1 MTKTFYNHVLNND
14 FCKRDYDDKIIESI
28 ILQDNDLEKVFSL
41 NKTKS
46 NAKLIENAT
55 KIIVGTLTSPKGMQ
69 NGYYYTSCTRNVV
82 FNTLDEAFDENGK
95 FAKLKKD
102 LSLSPNN
109 KQIINQIESKLFDF
123 KIAFIDVINQAI
135 RTKNSPNDSDIFMY
149 SLDLNAFKHCNK
161 NQIFICTS
169 KNAKLCLE
177 KIVKNNNLSIDLTN
191 VFLCQQDRFHFNKQL
206 WLDLLK
212 K

>member
-14 FCKRDYDDKIIESI
+14 FCKRDFDDKIIELI
-28 ILQDNDLEKVFSL
+28 NLQDNDSEKVFSL

-82 FNTLDEAFDENGK
+82 FNTIDEAFDENGK

-161 NQIFICTS
+161 KPNFYLHKQKRKTLLGKDC
-169 KNAKLCLE
+169 KK
-177 KIVKNNNLSIDLTN
+177 
-191 VFLCQQDRFHFNKQL
+191 QQSLN
-206 WLDLLK
+206 
-212 K
+212 